1 MTPASINETIK
12 LDYYVELAIRR
23 RWLII
28 IPFCL
33 SMILGI
39 YLAITLPRVY
49 ESETLILVEP
59 QKVPASYVRPLT
71 SIDVDSRISTISQQI
86 MSRTNLE
93 KIIDEFRLF
102 TGPEFEGMYL
112 EDKLELLMK
121 RINVNVTRGRGG
133 SDAFK
138 ITYKGTDP
146 QKVMQITNT
155 LAAYFIEQNLKIRE
169 AQAIGTSDFL
179 EDQLV
184 STRKKLEKMEESLK
198 EYRTKHMGELPE
210 QLDTNLRIL
219 ERLQMQLSDKMESLR
234 NAKDR
239 LAMIGRTILIPQA
252 GQQAQGDVPE
262 DFQTLEELKIQLA
275 NLQGRYTERHPDVVR
290 LKKKIKHLEEDLK
303 TRKKEGTTPEGEGRG
318 ADESIAPEADMISFQ
333 RASVKKE
340 IRDLQKDITQIKA
353 QIRAYQMRVDTTPK
367 REQELMDLQRD
378 YRNLQEAYSSLLN
391 RKLEA
396 EIAVNMEKKQ
406 KGEKFRII
414 DPARLPEKP
423 VSPNLKRLFFLALIA
438 GLGTGLGIVLLM
450 DYLDTSFK
458 RVDDIE
464 SELGLSILAT
474 ISPVYHGKDRFLQRI
489 NGMATIF
496 SLLLSLSLLAGFAV
510 LSFKGLEGTR
520 QLLGRFIEL

>member
-12 LDYYVELAIRR
+12 LDYYIELAIRR

-290 LKKKIKHLEEDLK
+290 LKSKIRHLEENLK
-303 TRKKEGTTPEGEGRG
+303 TRKKKGQRLKGKGEG
-318 ADESIAPEADMISFQ
+318 
-333 RASVKKE
+333 
-340 IRDLQKDITQIKA
+340 
-353 QIRAYQMRVDTTPK
+353 QMRALP
-367 REQELMDLQRD
+367 L
-378 YRNLQEAYSSLLN
+378 
-391 RKLEA
+391 
-396 EIAVNMEKKQ
+396 KQ
-406 KGEKFRII
+406 
-414 DPARLPEKP
+414 
-423 VSPNLKRLFFLALIA
+423 
-438 GLGTGLGIVLLM
+438 T
-450 DYLDTSFK
+450 
-458 RVDDIE
+458 
-464 SELGLSILAT
+464 
-474 ISPVYHGKDRFLQRI
+474 
-489 NGMATIF
+489 
-496 SLLLSLSLLAGFAV
+496 
-510 LSFKGLEGTR
+510 
-520 QLLGRFIEL
+520 